1 MSTAPDID
9 GSGGVRAV
17 HADEPLSILVV
28 DAHQLFAMTLEI
40 ALVREGYRVHRCATA
55 RSHEV
60 LGQAAVLPPGLAL
73 VDVDREPGRGADPGA
88 DLDAGRGDV
97 VETIRGLVVDGWT
110 VVVVTGEPDDP
121 GAAAA
126 ALAGAGALVAKSASF
141 DTLLDLVRTVAAG
154 RQPMLPLERRRWLAE
169 QRRVVEASTRHGERL
184 ARLTLREREVLDEL
198 AAGYRPAAIARR
210 ADVAVTTV
218 RSQIRSIL
226 GKLEVCSQLE
236 AVALLHGAAERTARR
251 A

>member
-1 MSTAPDID
+1 VSAAPDID
-9 GSGGVRAV
+9 GSGEMRAL
-17 HADEPLSILVV
+17 HADETLSILVV
-28 DAHQLFAMTLEI
+28 DAHQLFAMTLAI
-40 ALVREGYRVHRCATA
+40 ALAREGYPVHRCDTA
-55 RSHEV
+55 RSREV
-60 LGQAAVLPPGLAL
+60 LDQAAVLPPGLAL
-73 VDVDREPGRGADPGA
+73 VDVDRDGGRS
-88 DLDAGRGDV
+88 DA

-110 VVVVTGEPDDP
+110 VVVVTGKPEDP
-121 GAAAA
+121 CAAAA
-126 ALAGAGALVAKSASF
+126 ALAGAGAVVAKSASF
-141 DTLLDLVRTVAAG
+141 DTLLELVRTVAAG
-154 RQPMLPLERRRWLAE
+154 RQPMLPLQRRRWLAE
-169 QRRVVEASTRHGERL
+169 QRRVVEASIRHGERL

-236 AVALLHGAAERTARR
+236 AVALLHGAAERSVRR